1 MRRYAQTVLLLL
13 LGGLAL
19 RLAFSGD
26 YSRYVMG
33 AYLPLLVLAGLG
45 LVAIAG
51 VTLWRDIRTLGAPG
65 DDDATAP
72 MTLGG
77 LFGTVTLSAPD
88 RTGSQPVADRTESQP
103 VVDGPAPDRGSDTAT
118 DLSTVDSRE
127 RAIAAGLAAAAHEG
141 LDATQELT
149 PAAANEPT
157 AVYGTVPVPAPA
169 PRQPPRADVPPVDP
183 FGTEPVPST
192 NASPIVAGTR
202 GGWALLLAALA
213 ILVLAPQ
220 TLGLDAASRLGT
232 AAAATGSPPAV
243 PAEDPAPLSLVDY
256 VQHAVAGGEAL
267 GDRRVRLVGFVVA
280 GPRGEPY
287 LARLAIGCCAAGARP
302 VKVGLT
308 GDLPGV
314 LMPGTWVAVIGT
326 FEERFDR
333 DPVNGEPIPY
343 ISVVEVSPLEPP
355 TDPYER

>member
-19 RLAFSGD
+19 RLAFTGD

-45 LVAIAG
+45 LVATAG

-88 RTGSQPVADRTESQP
+88 RTGSQPVADRT
-103 VVDGPAPDRGSDTAT
+103 VVEGPAPDRTSDTAT
-118 DLSTVDSRE
+118 DISTVDSRG
-127 RAIAAGLAAAAHEG
+127 RAAGLAAAAHEG
-141 LDATQELT
+141 LDATQELI
-149 PAAANEPT
+149 PSAANEPT
-157 AVYGTVPVPAPA
+157 AVFGTVPVRPAPT
-169 PRQPPRADVPPVDP
+169 PRQPPRPDVPPVDP
-183 FGTEPVPST
+183 FGTEPAPTAS
-192 NASPIVAGTR
+192 ASPVMPGTR

-220 TLGLDAASRLGT
+220 ALGLDAASRLGT
-232 AAAATGSPPAV
+232 AAATAGAPPAL

-256 VQHAVAGGEAL
+256 VRHAAAGGDAL
-267 GDRRVRLVGFVVA
+267 ADRRVRLVGFVVA

-287 LARLAIGCCAAGARP
+287 LARLAVGCCAAGARP

-314 LMPGTWVAVIGT
+314 LTPGTWVAVIGT
-326 FEERFDR
+326 FAERFDR

-343 ISVVEVSPLEPP
+343 LSVVEVSSLDPP